1 MTAIDPS
8 TAIDNAKEIMNAL
21 TNFYGSKENV
31 PPVLMI
37 YTDGGP
43 EHRSMFLSVKLTV
56 VAYRGI

>member
-31 PPVLMI
+31 PPILI
-37 YTDGGP
+37 
-43 EHRSMFLSVKLTV
+43 FLQMVDLNTT
-56 VAYRGI
+56 AYSLV